1 MAAESSH
8 AAGIWFLVANRLQ
21 ATQIFQIMKK
31 QLYLTKKNLFGK
43 RITDIETTK

>member
-1 MAAESSH
+1 MQH
-8 AAGIWFLVANRLQ
+8 ASDFLVANRLQ

-31 QLYLTKKNLFGK
+31 QFYLTKKKLFGK